1 MYMYVYIPL
10 ANIFLILIMKL
21 FKHTEKNE
29 DYNKNPCTY
38 NPGFK
43 NVNILPY
50 FFRSS
55 FFLKK

>member
-1 MYMYVYIPL
+1 MYVYVYIPL
-10 ANIFLILIMKL
+10 ANIFFILIMKL
-21 FKHTEKNE
+21 FKHTEKNK

-38 NPGFK
+38 NPDLK